1 MDHIAYRYLASFNR
15 SIGAALSVLQKLSEY
30 PELQTDS
37 FLAYQAYFREH
48 LSDANLSILEALHDS
63 EERIGGDSCRE
74 RLAYERKVRDP
85 DDCYF
90 DVMKR
95 EKERQELGLPSLIG
109 IRLDLRQTADEDASE
124 EIDSEVNVQ
133 SCTDETMIETEA
145 ERPSRQQEF
154 DAARRAAASGGTCA
168 EICR

>member
-1 MDHIAYRYLASFNR
+1 MVTHRYCDWRKESTMDHIAYRYLASFNR
-15 SIGAALSVLQKLSEY
+15 SVGAALNVLQKLSEY

-37 FLAYQAYFREH
+37 FLVYQAYFREH
-48 LSDANLSILEALHDS
+48 RSNANLSILEALHDT
-63 EERIGGDSCRE
+63 EERIGGASCRE

-109 IRLDLRQTADEDASE
+109 IRLDLRQATVEDSSE

-133 SCTDETMIETEA
+133 GGTDGTRNIVETETL
-145 ERPSRQQEF
+145 EQDQ
-154 DAARRAAASGGTCA
+154 D
-168 EICR
+168 